1 MAGLFDWARLLT
13 GDSDNP
19 EEDIGQWSDQQQ
31 RQNRTALGLDANGN
45 PIAAPA
51 AAPADPNA
59 PAASA
64 APSSGAQAAAQA
76 QASSTLPPGQ
86 EPNATK
92 TPVSLG
98 HLMMNLPQYNER
110 EQGFNQA
117 LGMGFAAFAQPR
129 DRDMVSKMFNV
140 TPADPLRTAQTQMSL
155 GMQQQGQ
162 DRMNAL
168 GQMLTSNDPAM
179 QAQAQQIANSLN
191 IPLADLKARYL
202 ADPQGVGAM
211 IQNFRQPTDQLKN
224 LQQITDYQNQ
234 YKQKH
239 PDATPGE
246 LDSIAKAI
254 TAGIG
259 GPAAEQMIADQR
271 AYRQKFGVDPSWKDN
286 PDAYKSYVAQQGARA
301 EALNIRATSE
311 DKVND
316 LESKVD
322 AIKNDPALPGLMK
335 RLLPGQGILSLVGY
349 NDAERQLLQKIKQ
362 ATSDEYVR
370 GLSDPGLG
378 TRKTQQE
385 MQYVGQSL
393 GGVLNATNI
402 NVNDYKA
409 GLGRLQDQ
417 LYRTHADIYGQ
428 SGSFNGMDPKYAGY
442 VNDVYR
448 PGGALNEGIEGAP
461 ARQPLDDEAKQFWQT
476 NVAKGV
482 SKTALIEH
490 LRNLN
495 YDTTGLK

>member
-1 MAGLFDWARLLT
+1 MAGIGDLLFNLFQPD
-13 GDSDNP
+13 P
-19 EEDIGQWSDQQQ
+19 EQALGQWSDAQQA
-31 RQNRTALGLDANGN
+31 QNRGAIGLDVNGN
-45 PIAAPA
+45 PLP
-51 AAPADPNA
+51 PP
-59 PAASA
+59 SA
-64 APSSGAQAAAQA
+64 RSAGMQGQGGGQVYGGDQGAAQA
-76 QASSTLPPGQ
+76 QAASTLPPGQ

-92 TPVSLG
+92 SPVSLG
-98 HLMMNLPQYNER
+98 HLLMNLQQRNEAD
-110 EQGFNQA
+110 QGLNA
-117 LGMGFAAFAQPR
+117 SLGMGFAAFAQPR
-129 DRDMVSKMFNV
+129 DRQMVSQMFNQDQPNV
-140 TPADPLRTAQTQMSL
+140 NQIGMTQMNL
-155 GMQQQGQ
+155 AGQQQGQ

-168 GQMLTSNDPAM
+168 GMMLTSNDPKM

-202 ADPQGVGAM
+202 ADPQGVGQM
-211 IQNFRQPTDQLKN
+211 IQGFRQPTDQMKN

-234 YKQKH
+234 YK
-239 PDATPGE
+239 ARNPGASQSE
-246 LDSIAKAI
+246 LDSIAKAM
-254 TAGIG
+254 TAGFG
-259 GPAAEQMIADQR
+259 GPQAEQMIADQR
-271 AYRQKFGVDPSWKDN
+271 AFAEKFGHDPTWKDN
-286 PDAYKSYVAQQGARA
+286 PDGYKSYLAQQQSRTD
-301 EALNIRATSE
+301 ALTIRPTSE

-322 AIKNDPALPGLMK
+322 SIKNDPALPGLMK
-335 RLLPGQGILSLVGY
+335 RLAPGTGILSLVGY
-349 NDAERQLLQKIKQ
+349 DDAERQLLQKIKQ

-385 MQYVGQSL
+385 MTYVGQSL
-393 GGVLNATNI
+393 GGVLNASNLSLP
-402 NVNDYKA
+402 DYKA

-428 SGSFNGMDPKYAGY
+428 SGDFRGLDPKYAGY

-448 PGGALNEGIEGAP
+448 PGGALNEGVEGAP

-482 SKTALIEH
+482 PKSSLIEH

>member
-1 MAGLFDWARLLT
+1 MVGI
-13 GDSDNP
+13 GDSLFNLFQPDP
-19 EEDIGQWSDQQQ
+19 EQAIGQWSDEQQ
-31 RQNRTALGLDANGN
+31 RKNRAAIGLDANGN
-45 PIAAPA
+45 PLPAAAAAPA
-51 AAPADPNA
+51 AAPNA
-59 PAASA
+59 GDQAV
-64 APSSGAQAAAQA
+64 AQANAN
-76 QASSTLPPGQ
+76 STLAPGQ

-92 TPVSLG
+92 TPQSLG
-98 HLMMNLPQYNER
+98 HLLMNLQQRDEAD
-110 EQGFNQA
+110 QGLNQS

-129 DRDMVSKMFNV
+129 DREMVSKMFNQDQPNV
-140 TPADPLRTAQTQMSL
+140 NQIGATQMNL
-155 GMQQQGQ
+155 AGQQQGQ

-168 GQMLTSNDPAM
+168 GQMLNSNDPKM

-202 ADPQGVGAM
+202 SDPQGVGQM
-211 IQNFRQPTDQLKN
+211 IQNFRAPTDQMKN

-234 YKQKH
+234 YKQKN
-239 PDATPGE
+239 PSASQSE

-254 TAGIG
+254 TAGIP
-259 GPAAEQMIADQR
+259 GPQAEQMIADQR
-271 AYRQKFGVDPSWKDN
+271 AFRDKFGHDPTWKDN
-286 PDAYKSYVAQQGARA
+286 PDGYKAYLAQQQSRSD
-301 EALNIRATSE
+301 ALTIRPTSE

-316 LESKVD
+316 LESKVES
-322 AIKNDPALPGLMK
+322 IKNDPALPGLMK
-335 RLLPGQGILSLVGY
+335 RLAPGTGILSLVGY

-385 MQYVGQSL
+385 MTYVGQSL
-393 GGVLNATNI
+393 GGVLNASNLSLP
-402 NVNDYKA
+402 DYKA

-428 SGSFNGMDPKYAGY
+428 SGDFRGLDPKYAGY

-448 PGGALNEGIEGAP
+448 PGGALNEGVEGAP
-461 ARQPLDDEAKQFWQT
+461 ARQPLDDEAKQFWSD

-482 SKTALIEH
+482 PKSSLIEH